1 MSQEL
6 FIINNLALRVNP
18 TDIQVFDQRF
28 SDSVSAIRDV
38 STYSVSSNSAIA
50 TYVVTMAF
58 DLDEPSDQKSLVSLC
73 TQLEK
78 YPFVFIKSDR
88 LSQFVPTVSR
98 SITEYG
104 MYAVKEWSIKHD
116 YKAKNAIFI
125 TIDMHYF
132 NHIPYV
138 KDFAFLTYE
147 KSEKSNSRIKVDNN
161 KKGVELRTVNSLAE
175 SEIFNDYFIHDTS
188 VKQKKFDI
196 GMDFLTDDV
205 GEVIFGRPQIYQAT
219 GEFAE
224 APYKIIKDNVALAG
238 FEEDDVKSISYVNT
252 FKSNKN
258 NEENMALNYWIVY
271 QDMPLF
277 VIKDGLS
284 KTFEVQ
290 SITVTKRNSIA
301 ANQLQMYMEPHI
313 QYLGKNP
320 ASMTIELTVNNSE
333 FEYEDMSDYNIKPYE
348 LLAQSLR
355 EAEQMHVVNGNKMPF
370 KSLRIRSIANILS
383 GANYFILD
391 NETSFESADDQG
403 RQGVSIN
410 FIESDLTDMIGRSN
424 LSLASTSL
432 SEADMYPMIEIGAQL
447 LEMYARMEVL
457 PRAGSDL
464 VSEKIIEE
472 VDASQK
478 LHGHISPNDILANK
492 LAEITP
498 VSANESTAVR
508 TSGSNGKD
516 NIHGIVAAI
525 YIEAQSFINGATG
538 SKIPKPATYRKGLID
553 TADKLREISAYVKAK
568 VDNNG
573 RALDLTSY
581 EFRKMFGAIS
591 VGIEQM
597 LQGSV
602 DAGLF
607 KLNDKNVED
616 NDESQYIEIYR
627 TIVKKGYDALSVK
640 ALGGKF
646 NEIKGE
652 AIPDMELYS
661 SLIKGYADK
670 NKTVAASNYLGE
682 SDARRFSPFF
692 FLNQDTYMDSTTL
705 ISLVDAVEEF
715 SKDEF
720 KIDTLKT
727 EGDKRFG
734 EVEYIQSDNIPKPQ
748 SQEEAKKNRKT
759 TKKQKDV
766 KGRLERLSKYIDLTM
781 ERYNLYVSKS
791 GNKSNTESKSIK
803 DFKITR
809 DLVRHIMTTESG
821 GDPEAVSPNG
831 LFFGLFQLSQ
841 DALNK
846 LYSGA
851 FSKWNDPVTNIDAAI
866 KFWHAY
872 VIPELMSKN
881 SVSLQLN
888 KDSYFNF
895 YMMCQ
900 QGGRGYR
907 AIITKFKNPNTKN
920 SLVSKKGYTFEG
932 LARYDYE
939 HMAQNYP
946 GGRKNWDGTY
956 NSWVEAWKQKFYSD
970 TGVQAIIFSA
980 ISQTDNTS
988 IQLTTGLKAPSN
1000 MQLAAIIRKRND
1012 SSRPL
1017 IDDGDTFI
1025 MKFINFEV
1033 QQIGD
1038 VGIADKELRLFGID
1052 TTELKH
1058 SKEEGYQKYSV
1069 QGQAMATSILAKMK
1083 YPLRVYTF
1091 GVDVYNRPLSVVM
1104 DANGSDFAYEMLKNG
1119 LSNPPK
1125 TSDNLLLERF
1135 KLYNDIYK
1143 QSKSIL
1149 KLDNSETVIDA
1160 RQKTAGGGDNVGKTN
1175 IDTVQAAA
1183 LKQFGNSFSALPE
1196 ELSTLE
1202 RANELSKSTTNAEES
1217 ELRSTDGILT
1227 RPLKRLAPF
1236 IQKENIDLFNEE
1248 LQKQFRCM
1256 RTGAHLSTGLDMAIP
1271 TVKVYV
1277 VEGLRDDWLGRYDIA
1292 LPRETNLYEVS
1303 GLVEVK
1309 IQTADEMNPVAVASM
1324 SILNPGSI
1332 YTDIAAIARR
1342 GQPFADTTGNN
1353 LEAFYRDK
1361 LGKLRLTTGTR
1372 IHIRMGYSN
1381 DPNDLETIFN
1391 GEITE
1396 VEGEDV
1402 LDIVAEGYGR
1412 ELVALDQQEEDVGYV
1427 ESFFGNATTTSV
1439 IFELMQKDELYH
1451 FGKRTHVAN
1460 SINPVATNILDGM
1473 TKGEADNSVG
1483 IVDTTVSEAKGLFGR
1498 TMDFFGDYMSLL
1510 GMKNTST
1517 DTNGLVMGDWWRIS
1531 SELYTNVYSPEV
1543 QSIDTEFNGL
1553 YSFSRLVSFYKSV
1566 TISFPIYQ
1574 STLWDSLRE
1583 VLYRHPGSTL
1593 SVMNYKERASLFYG
1607 IKEQLYIATDPPISM
1622 FTGSSEKRYTYNA
1635 EVEKVKY
1642 KMVKPASDFHLITS
1656 ERDIVSNEIS
1666 LSSGFKTKVTVRYFG
1681 AGFAG
1686 RPQADQFESNSGF
1699 GFFDAQLDDNLRA
1712 TAIRSTTLYAKA
1724 CDGQSMAWRYGI
1736 SELKRQAEMMY
1747 SGRIVIVGNPYMKAG
1762 DYAYLNDSFR
1772 GLTGIIK
1779 IRECSHIFTEKDGYL
1794 TVITPG
1800 LYVEPKVFMYSYLY
1814 TKLGLAM
1821 AIAANKIKTDAATR
1835 FYDSR
1840 KIVYTSSILGVLSN
1854 KDTRDAY
1861 FGSQIKGNL
1870 ISGAISGV
1878 TLGVGGVILRN
1889 AIPTA
1894 LRYLAIQ
1901 GIGLYVNTAI
1911 AVSGTALGAAGGA
1924 GAGLLG
1930 RFAGGAVF
1938 RTALGM
1944 LAGASSGLVGII
1956 AFLAR
1961 FALSTP
1967 AAVIGAGIVM
1977 LYLYQTIEKINMTRQ
1992 PLILLPL
1999 LNNGIAYQSGL
2010 FGYEINTKY
2019 DSIFSEIDK
2028 TQEAAQKLLRAAR
2041 SRLVSTNKNGSSLY
2055 ESSRYAAL
2063 SSYLKTVN
2071 ANASTDA
2078 FFERKENPN
2087 R

>member
-1 MSQEL
+1 
-6 FIINNLALRVNP
+6 
-18 TDIQVFDQRF
+18 
-28 SDSVSAIRDV
+28 
-38 STYSVSSNSAIA
+38 
-50 TYVVTMAF
+50 
-58 DLDEPSDQKSLVSLC
+58 
-73 TQLEK
+73 
-78 YPFVFIKSDR
+78 
-88 LSQFVPTVSR
+88 
-98 SITEYG
+98 
-104 MYAVKEWSIKHD
+104 
-116 YKAKNAIFI
+116 
-125 TIDMHYF
+125 
-132 NHIPYV
+132 
-138 KDFAFLTYE
+138 
-147 KSEKSNSRIKVDNN
+147 
-161 KKGVELRTVNSLAE
+161 
-175 SEIFNDYFIHDTS
+175 
-188 VKQKKFDI
+188 
-196 GMDFLTDDV
+196 
-205 GEVIFGRPQIYQAT
+205 
-219 GEFAE
+219 
-224 APYKIIKDNVALAG
+224 
-238 FEEDDVKSISYVNT
+238 
-252 FKSNKN
+252 
-258 NEENMALNYWIVY
+258 
-271 QDMPLF
+271 
-277 VIKDGLS
+277 
-284 KTFEVQ
+284 
-290 SITVTKRNSIA
+290 
-301 ANQLQMYMEPHI
+301 
-313 QYLGKNP
+313 
-320 ASMTIELTVNNSE
+320 
-333 FEYEDMSDYNIKPYE
+333 
-348 LLAQSLR
+348 
-355 EAEQMHVVNGNKMPF
+355 
-370 KSLRIRSIANILS
+370 
-383 GANYFILD
+383 
-391 NETSFESADDQG
+391 
-403 RQGVSIN
+403 
-410 FIESDLTDMIGRSN
+410 
-424 LSLASTSL
+424 
-432 SEADMYPMIEIGAQL
+432 
-447 LEMYARMEVL
+447 
-457 PRAGSDL
+457 
-464 VSEKIIEE
+464 
-472 VDASQK
+472 
-478 LHGHISPNDILANK
+478 
-492 LAEITP
+492 
-498 VSANESTAVR
+498 
-508 TSGSNGKD
+508 
-516 NIHGIVAAI
+516 
-525 YIEAQSFINGATG
+525 
-538 SKIPKPATYRKGLID
+538 
-553 TADKLREISAYVKAK
+553 
-568 VDNNG
+568 
-573 RALDLTSY
+573 
-581 EFRKMFGAIS
+581 
-591 VGIEQM
+591 
-597 LQGSV
+597 
-602 DAGLF
+602 
-607 KLNDKNVED
+607 
-616 NDESQYIEIYR
+616 
-627 TIVKKGYDALSVK
+627 
-640 ALGGKF
+640 
-646 NEIKGE
+646 
-652 AIPDMELYS
+652 
-661 SLIKGYADK
+661 
-670 NKTVAASNYLGE
+670 
-682 SDARRFSPFF
+682 
-692 FLNQDTYMDSTTL
+692 
-705 ISLVDAVEEF
+705 
-715 SKDEF
+715 
-720 KIDTLKT
+720 
-727 EGDKRFG
+727 
-734 EVEYIQSDNIPKPQ
+734 
-748 SQEEAKKNRKT
+748 
-759 TKKQKDV
+759 
-766 KGRLERLSKYIDLTM
+766 
-781 ERYNLYVSKS
+781 
-791 GNKSNTESKSIK
+791 
-803 DFKITR
+803 
-809 DLVRHIMTTESG
+809 
-821 GDPEAVSPNG
+821 
-831 LFFGLFQLSQ
+831 
-841 DALNK
+841 
-846 LYSGA
+846 
-851 FSKWNDPVTNIDAAI
+851 
-866 KFWHAY
+866 
-872 VIPELMSKN
+872 
-881 SVSLQLN
+881 
-888 KDSYFNF
+888 
-895 YMMCQ
+895 
-900 QGGRGYR
+900 
-907 AIITKFKNPNTKN
+907 
-920 SLVSKKGYTFEG
+920 
-932 LARYDYE
+932 
-939 HMAQNYP
+939 
-946 GGRKNWDGTY
+946 
-956 NSWVEAWKQKFYSD
+956 
-970 TGVQAIIFSA
+970 
-980 ISQTDNTS
+980 
-988 IQLTTGLKAPSN
+988 
-1000 MQLAAIIRKRND
+1000 
-1012 SSRPL
+1012 
-1017 IDDGDTFI
+1017 
-1025 MKFINFEV
+1025 
-1033 QQIGD
+1033 
-1038 VGIADKELRLFGID
+1038 
-1052 TTELKH
+1052 
-1058 SKEEGYQKYSV
+1058 
-1069 QGQAMATSILAKMK
+1069 
-1083 YPLRVYTF
+1083 
-1091 GVDVYNRPLSVVM
+1091 
-1104 DANGSDFAYEMLKNG
+1104 
-1119 LSNPPK
+1119 
-1125 TSDNLLLERF
+1125 
-1135 KLYNDIYK
+1135 
-1143 QSKSIL
+1143 
-1149 KLDNSETVIDA
+1149 
-1160 RQKTAGGGDNVGKTN
+1160 
-1175 IDTVQAAA
+1175 
-1183 LKQFGNSFSALPE
+1183 
-1196 ELSTLE
+1196 
-1202 RANELSKSTTNAEES
+1202 
-1217 ELRSTDGILT
+1217 
-1227 RPLKRLAPF
+1227 
-1236 IQKENIDLFNEE
+1236 
-1248 LQKQFRCM
+1248 M

-1342 GQPFADTTGNN
+1342 GQPFADTSGNN

-1361 LGKLRLTTGTR
+1361 MGKLRLTTGTR

-1412 ELVALDQQEEDVGYV
+1412 ELIALDQQEEDVGYV

-1498 TMDFFGDYMSLL
+1498 IMDFFGDYMSLL

-1517 DTNGLVMGDWWRIS
+1517 DTNGLVMGDWWRMS

-1553 YSFSRLVSFYKSV
+1553 YSFSRLASFYKSV

-1574 STLWDSLRE
+1574 STLWESLRE

-1681 AGFAG
+1681 TGFAG

-1724 CDGQSMAWRYGI
+1724 CDGQFMAWRYGI

-1901 GIGLYVNTAI
+1901 GIGLYLNTAI

-1977 LYLYQTIEKINMTRQ
+1977 LYLYQTIEKSNMTRQ

-2087 R
+2087 RWRLPRQA